1 MKIQNNKFLWIYSVM
16 LFSASLLLILISAL
30 SQSRITPSEALG
42 PTDEQQAFNQTIQ
55 KSVTDLTKENEKLRE
70 ELLSAKQKIA
80 SLEEKLDEITNQNT
94 QSRFAGEAT
103 DFLIEAEMLFNTGNY
118 AKSRDVLQNANA
130 EMLSEP
136 GKELYNWLRKKLASK
151 GYKLQD

>member
-1 MKIQNNKFLWIYSVM
+1 M

-70 ELLSAKQKIA
+70 E
-80 SLEEKLDEITNQNT
+80 
-94 QSRFAGEAT
+94 
-103 DFLIEAEMLFNTGNY
+103 
-118 AKSRDVLQNANA
+118 
-130 EMLSEP
+130 
-136 GKELYNWLRKKLASK
+136 KK
-151 GYKLQD
+151 

>member
-1 MKIQNNKFLWIYSVM
+1 M

-118 AKSRDVLQNANA
+118 AKSRDVLQMQCRNVVR
-130 EMLSEP
+130 P
-136 GKELYNWLRKKLASK
+136 GKELYNWLKKNL
-151 GYKLQD
+151 LQKDIAARLKIERSDA